1 MCARGGLC
9 IAGVACLYR
18 RRQESG
24 WMGDGRLA
32 GLNVF
37 GNTVFAYMVFAMLAK
52 VCLLFSSWNAW
63 YTNCHFHMVLVH

>member
-1 MCARGGLC
+1 VDRR
-9 IAGVACLYR
+9 R

-24 WMGDGRLA
+24 WMGDGRIA

-63 YTNCHFHMVLVH
+63 YTNCHF